1 MTFFPI
7 NNNILLQKLN
17 ALNFKNDIG
26 YIYFKSALLFVFIY
40 ASGYAGYT
48 SCIFHIIILH
58 VWFYLWENANI
69 LTQGFLYWLIPPRC
83 ISYDIYKHKT
93 AFSFTYATIL
103 YSIKNNGCLITIP
116 KFVQWWCTILLC
128 THDIPMIY

>member
-1 MTFFPI
+1 MPIAHLWIFILRNNNCVGCIGVQNLTFFPI

-40 ASGYAGYT
+40 ASGYARYT

-58 VWFYLWENANI
+58 VWFYLRENANI
-69 LTQGFLYWLIPPRC
+69 LTQGFLY
-83 ISYDIYKHKT
+83 
-93 AFSFTYATIL
+93 
-103 YSIKNNGCLITIP
+103 
-116 KFVQWWCTILLC
+116 
-128 THDIPMIY
+128 